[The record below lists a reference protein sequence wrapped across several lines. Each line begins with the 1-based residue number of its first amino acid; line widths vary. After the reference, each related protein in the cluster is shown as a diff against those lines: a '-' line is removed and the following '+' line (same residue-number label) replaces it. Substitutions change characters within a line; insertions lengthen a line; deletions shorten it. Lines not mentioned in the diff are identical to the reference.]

1 MAYTE
6 KVGGSLD
13 RIEMDALPKKN
24 QIQKYVRDCIDA
36 SKFFYHESEE
46 FYVTNVIHNEVGDR
60 GSVRGY
66 FVNKPGEVSRN
77 VDLVKP
83 LWPNIVTIPVVG
95 ERVVAIEYGGQFYY
109 TSIINKTDF
118 INENSVVDSRDFEL
132 KKLGDTFERRN
143 VPQIEINEGSV
154 AYEGRYGQSIHF
166 DRNIDGDD
174 ISPVIKIRANHQQK
188 IGLVSEDIDNDDSSI
203 YLTSNGLLGK
213 TFNGNSIL
221 GKKVLIKS
229 NGIFINGRDE
239 VLIDTN
245 LGKDKKID
253 LTTSTVNLNSD
264 EVNIGNGAKQPV
276 IRGDDLVTFLD
287 TFLNQLDIA
296 ALAFKVDS
304 VGGAALTTAVKTL
317 KGILD
322 LSTMKSKT
330 TKTV

>member
-1 MAYTE
+1 M
-6 KVGGSLD
+6 
-13 RIEMDALPKKN
+13 
-24 QIQKYVRDCIDA
+24 
-36 SKFFYHESEE
+36 
-46 FYVTNVIHNEVGDR
+46 GDR

-188 IGLVSEDIDNDDSSI
+188 IGLVPEDIDNDDSSI

-245 LGKDKKID
+245 LEGKNKKID
-253 LTTSTVNLNSD
+253 LTTSTINLNSN
-264 EVNIGNGAKQPV
+264 EVNIGNGTSQPV
-276 IRGDDLVTFLD
+276 IRGDDLVRFLD
-287 TFLNQLDIA
+287 TMLSQL
-296 ALAFKVDS
+296 S
-304 VGGAALTTAVKTL
+304 TAVKFL
-317 KGILD
+317 QQQLN

-330 TKTV
+330 VKTV